1 MKLRQELGAFAA
13 PAVRRS
19 ILLALP
25 LLCLIAW
32 GCRQVPL
39 GEKRIGLSP
48 DTPLIGMPESQEI
61 QMGLDAYAGVLK
73 EEPLSSNERYV
84 EMVRRVGNRIAAAAQ
99 RDDYNW
105 EFNVVAKDVQNAFAL
120 PGGKVVVYEG
130 MLPVCQSEAGLAVVM
145 SHEVAHALAR
155 HGGERMAA
163 QKAKN
168 FGSAGI
174 DLAGRWIKGD
184 EYDKHQEL
192 VQVAYNMGSEYLGVL
207 PYSRLHES
215 EADQIG
221 LKLMAMAGYDP
232 SEAPKFWERFAAAK
246 SGSQT
251 IEWVSTHPSD
261 SRRAADL
268 RARVP
273 EALKLYEQAPEKAGL
288 GEPIMVESTNITLPL
303 NTETRLR

>member
-1 MKLRQELGAFAA
+1 MKLRQGLGALAA
-13 PAVRRS
+13 PALRRS
-19 ILLALP
+19 VVAALS

-48 DTPLIGMPESQEI
+48 DAPLIGMSEAEEI
-61 QMGLDAYAGVLK
+61 QLGIDAYSGVLQ
-73 EEPLSSNERYV
+73 EEPLSTNQRYV
-84 EMVRRVGNRIAAAAQ
+84 DMVRRVGNRIAAAAK

-163 QKAKN
+163 QKARQL
-168 FGSAGI
+168 GSAGI
-174 DLAGRWIKGD
+174 DLAGRWLKGD
-184 EYDKHQEL
+184 EYDQHQEI
-192 VQVAYNMGSEYLGVL
+192 VQTVYNVGTEYAGIL
-207 PYSRLHES
+207 PYSRSHES
-215 EADQIG
+215 EADKIG

-246 SGSQT
+246 SGNQT
-251 IEWVSTHPSD
+251 PEFLSTHPSD
-261 SRRAADL
+261 ARRAAEL
-268 RARVP
+268 RERVP
-273 EALKLYEQAPEKAGL
+273 EALQFYEQAPEKIGL

-303 NTETRLR
+303 NAETRLR

>member
-1 MKLRQELGAFAA
+1 MKLRQGFGVFAA
-13 PAVRRS
+13 PIVRRS
-19 ILLALP
+19 LAVALP
-25 LLCLIAW
+25 LVCLIAW

-39 GEKRIGLSP
+39 GEKRVGLSP
-48 DTPLIGMPESQEI
+48 DAPVIGMAESEEI
-61 QMGLDAYAGVLK
+61 QLGLTTYQDVLK
-73 EEPLSSNERYV
+73 QEPLSQNQRYV
-84 EMVRRVGNRIAAAAQ
+84 DMVRRVGNRIAAAAN
-99 RDDYNW
+99 RPDYDW

-163 QKAKN
+163 QKARQI
-168 FGSAGI
+168 GSLGVDAV
-174 DLAGRWIKGD
+174 GRWMKGD
-184 EYDKHQEL
+184 EYDKHQEI
-192 VQVAYNMGSEYLGVL
+192 VQTAYNLGAEYGATL
-207 PYSRLHES
+207 PYSRSHES

-232 SEAPKFWERFAAAK
+232 SEAPQFWERFAAAK
-246 SGSQT
+246 SGNQPL
-251 IEWVSTHPSD
+251 EFMSTHPSD
-261 SRRAADL
+261 ARRAADL

-288 GEPIMVESTNITLPL
+288 GEPIMVESTNVTLPL
-303 NTETRLR
+303 NSETRLR